1 MPSRSAVASVLSRM
15 NAAVLLVFLFWSTC
29 CAASKTFLYPVP
41 VNGKYGFMD
50 RSGRMVIQPRFDHV
64 RLFSEATAVV
74 AIGGKYGYIDER
86 GQQIISF
93 QYENAEPF
101 SEGLAAVQSGQKWG
115 YIDKSGR
122 WIIEPRFG
130 SQLGGAGSFSEG
142 LAPVLFDGKMGYID
156 HSGHIAIEPRFG
168 FAEEFS
174 EGLAAVGMVL
184 DAKQDSRPKFGYIDK
199 TGKLVVPLTYA
210 GAHSFHTGLAV
221 VSIYRT
227 GVQFYPQ
234 AVIDHTGKQI
244 IGPLNAGI
252 SDFHEGLAMVGLD
265 QGIGFIDHMGKQVIL
280 PRFRAFDDT
289 GPSDFSEG
297 LAAVSLSNGKSGY
310 ISRTGEMAI
319 HARFAIAC
327 PFMGGLALVFES
339 DGVGYID
346 KVGNYIW
353 TAGAKLMPGDE
364 EPGCSW

>member
-1 MPSRSAVASVLSRM
+1 M

-29 CAASKTFLYPVP
+29 DPASKTFLYPVP

-50 RSGRMVIQPRFDHV
+50 RSGRIVIQPRFDHE
-64 RLFSEATAVV
+64 RLFTEAMAV
-74 AIGGKYGYIDER
+74 ASIGGKYGYINER
-86 GQQIISF
+86 GQQTISF

-115 YIDKSGR
+115 YVDKSGR
-122 WIIEPRFG
+122 WTIEPRFG

-142 LAPVLFDGKMGYID
+142 LAPVLFNGKMGYVD
-156 HSGHIAIEPRFG
+156 HAGHFAIEPRFD

-174 EGLAAVGMVL
+174 DGLAAVGMVL
-184 DAKQDSRPKFGYIDK
+184 DARQDSRPKFGYIDK
-199 TGKLVVPLTYA
+199 SGKLVAALAYA
-210 GAHSFHTGLAV
+210 GAHSFHMGVAV
-221 VSIYRT
+221 VSLYRT

-234 AVIDHTGKQI
+234 AVIDHAGKQI

-252 SDFHEGLAMVGLD
+252 SDFHEGLASMGLND
-265 QGIGFIDHMGKQVIL
+265 GRAIGFIDRTGKQVIL
-280 PRFRAFDDT
+280 PRFRVFDDT
-289 GPSDFSEG
+289 GPAIFSEG

-319 HARFAIAC
+319 PARFVIAC

-339 DGVGYID
+339 GRVGYID
-346 KVGNYIW
+346 KAGKYIW
-353 TAGAKLMPGDE
+353 IASAKLMPGDE